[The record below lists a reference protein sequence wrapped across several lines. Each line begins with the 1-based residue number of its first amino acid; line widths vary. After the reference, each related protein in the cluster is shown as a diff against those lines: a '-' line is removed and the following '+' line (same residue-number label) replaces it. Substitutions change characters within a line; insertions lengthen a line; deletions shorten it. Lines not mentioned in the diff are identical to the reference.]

1 MNRLSSEAHV
11 VEELNGVRCSI
22 VEKNVSPERVEF
34 LKKLLEHNG
43 FTVMTAP
50 TPPPPVK
57 KPVASPQPPPAEG
70 AVKVSPIGG
79 DVEGVV
85 PPPPPPAP
93 STFTVGVTNIAFHPM
108 LAVYER
114 SLLTPEGKTV
124 SIAYWNQE
132 SEKEGEVYWQRRMQ

>member
-11 VEELNGVRCSI
+11 VEEINGVRCSI

-34 LKKLLEHNG
+34 LEKLLQHNG
-43 FTVMTAP
+43 YTVMTAP

-57 KPVASPQPPPAEG
+57 KPIVSPQAPPSEG
-70 AVKVSPIGG
+70 DSVTSSAIVG
-79 DVEGVV
+79 DLEGVI
-85 PPPPPPAP
+85 PAP
-93 STFTVGVTNIAFHPM
+93 STSIVGVTHIAFHPM

-114 SLLTPEGKTV
+114 SLLTPDGKTV

-132 SEKEGEVYWQRRMQ
+132 SEKEGEVYWQRRVE

>member
-11 VEELNGVRCSI
+11 VEEINAVRCSI

-57 KPVASPQPPPAEG
+57 KPVASPQPPPVEGVVKVSPVGGEAEG
-70 AVKVSPIGG
+70 AV
-79 DVEGVV
+79 
-85 PPPPPPAP
+85 PPPPPAP
-93 STFTVGVTNIAFHPM
+93 STFTIGVTNVAFNPM

-114 SLLTPEGKTV
+114 SLLALDGKTV

-132 SEKEGEVYWQRRMQ
+132 AEKAGEVYWQRRVQ